1 MLEWL
6 AAFERK
12 NGQSPSQQLFRER
25 WPDFRMEPTSD
36 TLGSLIDAFFARVKR
51 RHFAAKISELA
62 HYEQDPSQWGRL
74 DEIMLD
80 AARDLAS
87 LVPTGSTHRF
97 SDMPARIDAYEAEV
111 ADPTI
116 AKRYKMGIDPFDD
129 LTGGMRPGN
138 LITIAGPSGK
148 GKSLMAQWQ
157 LMSCFS
163 DQDALGLMC
172 ALEMTAPEILERLD
186 TMVTHFSHKLLSQ
199 RQLADDQV
207 ELWRRLAH
215 QFTSMRNDIVI
226 KDDLLGCTT
235 DRVFAEITRLKP
247 DICVVDYVQ
256 LMRSRQGYASQWQG
270 LVDITNDLKQIAVAT
285 DSVVIMVSQ
294 DGRDSFQNGS
304 SETNMG
310 GSISVYQVAD
320 IYIGM
325 HQDEAMYDAG
335 RMEVRLL
342 KNRRG
347 AKMNGSGKSANLIWK
362 PSTMTFRYD
371 DGRESQSDNF
381 LRVA

>member
-1 MLEWL
+1 
-6 AAFERK
+6 
-12 NGQSPSQQLFRER
+12 
-25 WPDFRMEPTSD
+25 
-36 TLGSLIDAFFARVKR
+36 
-51 RHFAAKISELA
+51 
-62 HYEQDPSQWGRL
+62 
-74 DEIMLD
+74 
-80 AARDLAS
+80 
-87 LVPTGSTHRF
+87 
-97 SDMPARIDAYEAEV
+97 
-111 ADPTI
+111 
-116 AKRYKMGIDPFDD
+116 
-129 LTGGMRPGN
+129 MRPGN

-270 LVDITNDLKQIAVAT
+270 LVDITNDLKQSAVAT